1 MSLTESSDTIEG
13 IAVVGMSGRFPG
25 APNVE
30 KFWENLRDGVE
41 SVTFFTDEELKNCG
55 VSPSAFKHPS
65 YVKAKPVLG
74 GMEMFDAAFFGY
86 TPREAEIMDPQHRI
100 FLECAW
106 EALENAGYDSDR
118 YPGKIGVFAG
128 ASLSAYVFN
137 VLASLKGREQLGA
150 LQQLGIGNGLGTF
163 TTRVSYKL
171 NLKGP
176 SVSVQTACSTS
187 LAAVHMAC
195 RSLLDYQ
202 CDMTL
207 AGGISIIIP
216 NNEGYHYEEGGI
228 FSPDGHCRAFDARA
242 RGTTVGD
249 GVGIVLLKRLSDA
262 LADGDHVHAVIR
274 GTAMNN
280 DGSLKVGFTAPSVDG
295 QADVIAEAQAV
306 AGVEAES
313 IGYVEAHGT
322 GTSMGDPIEV
332 KALTRAF
339 RLQTEKQG
347 FCAIGSLKTNIGH
360 LDTAA
365 GVAGLIKTVLS
376 LEHAQLPPTLHFEQ
390 PNPQIDFD
398 RSPFYVNTSLKE
410 WKSNGRPRRAGVSSF
425 GFGGTNVHVVVEEA
439 PEDAKED
446 ARSDRPFQLL
456 LLSAKTAEALDAARV
471 NLSSHLKRHPETN
484 LADAAYTLQVGRKP
498 FEERLA
504 VVCRDAR
511 DAAEALDADDPKRVS
526 RATPTAQ
533 GEPPVVF
540 MFPGQGA
547 QYVNMAAGLY
557 DAEPVFREQLDR
569 CCELLTPHLKSD
581 LRKLLF
587 VSAGAQAEEDA
598 AAQLNQTRLTQPALF
613 AVEYSL
619 ARLWMTWGVRPQ
631 ALIGHS
637 IGEYVAACLAGVFSL
652 EGALALVAARGRL
665 LQSLPGG
672 AMLAVPLPESELKPL
687 LDGRRL
693 SIAAV
698 NGPSLCVVSGAH
710 DAVEGFERKLAEM
723 GLSGRRLHTSHAF
736 HSEMVE
742 PVMRQFTELVGQA
755 RPRPP
760 QLPFISNVTGTWITE
775 AEATGVEYWARHLR
789 QTVRFADG
797 IAELSKE
804 PERILLEVGPGQ
816 TLGALAKQQSAQTER
831 LIISSTRHPSAQQP
845 DAEFLLTTLGRLWM
859 AGVSIDWPKFHERE
873 RRRRIPL
880 PTYPFE
886 RERHW
891 VDAQPSEVRSH
902 SAELR
907 KNHDL
912 AEWFYVPLW
921 KQTPALNVVG
931 DAAEPK
937 GSWLLFVDE
946 YGLGDELAET
956 LRRSGQEVFTARA
969 GVRFECV
976 GDFEYSIDP
985 NEADDY
991 KALLEAVG
999 GKGRAVEKIVHLWS
1013 VSRVCEDDPPASA
1026 ALFHQ
1031 TQETGFYS
1039 LLFLAQAVGSER
1051 QRLTEQALIFVV
1063 SNGLH
1068 EVTGDERLCPEKATL
1083 LSPCKVIPQEFI
1095 NVSCR
1100 SVDVALPV
1108 AHGAKGVGRLAEQ
1121 LLAEFDTRGTDSV
1134 VAYRGKHRWVQ
1145 TFEPVRLRPSE
1156 SAPARLRE
1164 NGVYLIVGGLSN
1176 IGLTLA
1182 HYLART
1188 VKARLVLTTR
1198 SDFPARTAW
1207 DSWTASHDAEDKV
1220 SEQIKRLQEVE
1231 AAGGQVLVAR
1241 AQIIDESEMEA
1252 AVNLGIEAFGS
1263 INGVIH
1269 AAGIVI
1275 YGEGEAQTIQE
1286 IRRVEF
1292 EPQFQSK
1299 TESLYVLEKVLRKI
1313 EPDFCLFISSLSSVL
1328 GGLGLATYTAANL
1341 FMDAFARAY
1350 SQTTNA
1356 LCTSVN
1362 LDSWQTDGR
1371 ESSRQQVGLGASLN
1385 ELSMS
1390 SEEGAEVIARLFAVL
1405 GAPQVVVSTG
1415 DLEARLDQWIR
1426 HISSR
1431 GKAAGG
1437 RARTGTPR
1445 AKSKSKN
1452 YVAPRSDVERR
1463 VADIWEEVLGHE
1475 QLGVNDNFFELGG
1488 DSLLA
1493 TQLVARL
1500 RDAFAV
1506 ELPLRRFFE
1515 SPTIAELATAVEGEK
1530 TQPNGAKMTKIKPV
1544 VRETLRV
1551 NRESLEHGRAAK
1563 NS

>member
-1 MSLTESSDTIEG
+1 MSLTETLDAIEG

-41 SVTFFTDEELKNCG
+41 SVTFFTDEELKDCG
-55 VSPSAFKHPS
+55 VSPSAFNHPN
-65 YVKAKPVLG
+65 YVKAKPVLSD
-74 GMEMFDAAFFGY
+74 MEMFDAAFFGY
-86 TPREAEIMDPQHRI
+86 TPREAEMMDPQHRI

-106 EALENAGYDSDR
+106 AALESAGYDSDR
-118 YPGKIGVFAG
+118 YAGKIGVFAG

-137 VLASLKGREQLGA
+137 VLASLKGREQIGA

-207 AGGISIIIP
+207 AGGVSIIIP
-216 NNEGYHYEEGGI
+216 NSEGYHYEEGGI
-228 FSPDGHCRAFDARA
+228 FSPDGHCRAFDAQA

-249 GVGIVLLKRLSDA
+249 GVGIVVLKRLSDA
-262 LADGDHVHAVIR
+262 IADGDSIHAVIR

-339 RLQTEKQG
+339 RMQTDRRG

-376 LEHAQLPPTLHFEQ
+376 LEHATLLPTLHFEQ
-390 PNPQIDFD
+390 PNPQIDFE

-410 WKSNGRPRRAGVSSF
+410 WKSNGSPRRAGVSSF

-439 PEDAKED
+439 PEAEAAK
-446 ARSDRPFQLL
+446 SGRPFQLL
-456 LLSAKTAEALDAARV
+456 LLSAKTAEALDAAGA
-471 NLSSHLKRHPETN
+471 NLSTHLKQHAELN

-504 VVCRDAR
+504 VVCRDAL
-511 DAAEALDADDPKRVS
+511 DAAEALDADDPKRVL

-557 DAEPVFREQLDR
+557 ETEPVFREHLDR
-569 CCELLTPHLKSD
+569 CCELLTPHLKTD

-587 VSAGAQAEEDA
+587 VSGGEAAEAEA
-598 AAQLNQTRLTQPALF
+598 AAQLNQTRMTQPALF
-613 AVEYSL
+613 AVEYAL
-619 ARLWMTWGVRPQ
+619 ARLWMSWGVRPQ
-631 ALIGHS
+631 AMIGHS
-637 IGEYVAACLAGVFSL
+637 IGEYVAACVAGVFSL
-652 EGALALVAARGRL
+652 EGALALVAARGHL

-672 AMLAVPLPESELKPL
+672 AMLAVPLPESELKLL

-698 NGPSLCVVSGAH
+698 NGPSLCVVSGTH
-710 DAVEGFERKLAEM
+710 DAVEGFERRLAEM
-723 GLSGRRLHTSHAF
+723 GLNGRKLHTSHAF

-742 PVMRQFTELVGQA
+742 PVMRQFSELVRQA
-755 RPRPP
+755 RPQPP

-789 QTVRFADG
+789 HAVRFADG
-797 IAELSKE
+797 LAELLKE
-804 PERILLEVGPGQ
+804 PDRILLEVGPGQ
-816 TLGALAKQQSAQTER
+816 TLGSLAKQQSAQTER
-831 LIISSTRHPSAQQP
+831 LVVSSTRHPNAQQP
-845 DAEFLLTTLGRLWM
+845 DAELLLTTLGRLWL
-859 AGVSIDWPKFHERE
+859 AGVSIDWQQFHEHE
-873 RRRRIPL
+873 RRRRVAL

-886 RERHW
+886 RQRHW
-891 VDAQPSEVRSH
+891 VEAQPLEVKNH

-921 KQTPALNVVG
+921 KQTPAVNVAG
-931 DAAEPK
+931 DAAESK

-946 YGLGDELAET
+946 CGLGGELAET
-956 LRRSGQEVFTARA
+956 LRRSGQDVFTVRA
-969 GVRFECV
+969 GERFEAA
-976 GDFEYSIDP
+976 GEYDYSINP
-985 NEADDY
+985 GEAADY

-999 GKGRAVEKIVHLWS
+999 GKGRALEKIVHLWS
-1013 VSRVCEDDPPASA
+1013 VAREGEDASNA
-1026 ALFHQ
+1026 STDLFHR
-1031 TQETGFYS
+1031 TQATGFYS

-1051 QRLTEQALIFVV
+1051 QRLTEQVLLFVV

-1068 EVTGDERLCPEKATL
+1068 EVTGEERLRPEKATL
-1083 LSPCKVIPQEFI
+1083 LSPCKVIPQEFL

-1100 SVDVALPV
+1100 SIDVALP
-1108 AHGAKGVGRLAEQ
+1108 ATPDAKGDARLVEQ
-1121 LLAEFDTRGTDSV
+1121 LVAEFGTRSSESV

-1145 TFEPVRLRPSE
+1145 TFEPVQLRPSE
-1156 SAPARLRE
+1156 ATPARLRE

-1188 VKARLVLTTR
+1188 VRARVVLTTR
-1198 SDFPARTAW
+1198 SDFPAREAW
-1207 DSWTASHDAEDKV
+1207 DSWLDSHDAEDKL
-1220 SEQIKRLQEVE
+1220 SRQITRLRDIE

-1241 AQIIDESEMEA
+1241 AQIIDHTEMQA
-1252 AVNLGIEAFGS
+1252 AVDRGLEAFGS

-1275 YGEGEAQTIQE
+1275 YAEGEAQTIQE
-1286 IRRVEF
+1286 IKRVEF

-1299 TESLYVLEKVLRKI
+1299 AESLYVLEKVLRKI

-1341 FMDAFARAY
+1341 FMDAFARSY
-1350 SQTTNA
+1350 SQTMNTH
-1356 LCTSVN
+1356 CTSVN
-1362 LDSWQTDGR
+1362 LDSWQADGR
-1371 ESSRQQVGLGASLN
+1371 ESSRQPAGLGASLN

-1390 SEEGAEVIARLFAVL
+1390 GEEGAEVLARLFTVV
-1405 GAPQVVVSTG
+1405 GVPQVVVSTG
-1415 DLEARLDQWIR
+1415 DLQARINQWIR

-1437 RARTGTPR
+1437 RARTGTR
-1445 AKSKSKN
+1445 AGTKSKN
-1452 YVAPRSDVERR
+1452 SYVAPRSEVERR
-1463 VADIWEEVLGHE
+1463 IADVWEEVLGHE

-1493 TQLVARL
+1493 TQLVTRL

-1515 SPTIAELATAVEGEK
+1515 SPTIAELAKAVEGEQ
-1530 TQPNGAKMTKIKPV
+1530 TQVNSGKMTKIKPV

-1551 NRESLEHGRAAK
+1551 SRESLEHGRAAK

>member
-1 MSLTESSDTIEG
+1 MSLTETLDTIEG

-55 VSPSAFKHPS
+55 VSPSAFNHPS

-74 GMEMFDAAFFGY
+74 DMEMFDAAFFGY

-128 ASLSAYVFN
+128 ASLSAYIFN
-137 VLASLKGREQLGA
+137 VLASLKGREQLRA
-150 LQQLGIGNGLGTF
+150 LQQLSIGNALGTL

-176 SVSVQTACSTS
+176 SVSVQTTCSTS
-187 LAAVHMAC
+187 LAAVHLAC

-207 AGGISIIIP
+207 AGGVSIIIP

-249 GVGIVLLKRLSDA
+249 GVGIVVLKRLSDA
-262 LADGDHVHAVIR
+262 LADGDYIHAVIR

-280 DGSLKVGFTAPSVDG
+280 DGSLKVGFTAPSVEG

-313 IGYVEAHGT
+313 IGYIEAHGT
-322 GTSMGDPIEV
+322 GTSMGDPIEI

-339 RLQTEKQG
+339 RLQTEKRG
-347 FCAIGSLKTNIGH
+347 FCAVGSLKTNIGH

-365 GVAGLIKTVLS
+365 GVAGLIKTVLA
-376 LEHAQLPPTLHFEQ
+376 LKHGLLPPTLNFEQ

-410 WKSNGRPRRAGVSSF
+410 WESNGGPRRAGVSSF
-425 GFGGTNVHVVVEEA
+425 GFGGTNVHAIVEEA
-439 PEDAKED
+439 PEAAKED
-446 ARSDRPFQLL
+446 AKSGRPFQLL
-456 LLSAKTAEALDAARV
+456 LLSAKTAEALDAASA
-471 NLSSHLKRHPETN
+471 NLSSHLKRHPEIN

-511 DAAEALDADDPKRVS
+511 EAAEALDADDPKRVS
-526 RATPTAQ
+526 RATLTAQ
-533 GEPPVVF
+533 SEPPVVF

-557 DAEPVFREQLDR
+557 ETEPVFREQLDR

-587 VSAGAQAEEDA
+587 VSGGASAEEEA
-598 AAQLNQTRLTQPALF
+598 AAQLSRTRLTQPALF
-613 AVEYSL
+613 AVEYAL
-619 ARLWMTWGVRPQ
+619 ARLWMSWGVRPQ

-637 IGEYVAACLAGVFSL
+637 IGEYVAACLSGVFSL
-652 EGALALVAARGRL
+652 EGALALVAARGQL
-665 LQSLPGG
+665 LEGLPGG
-672 AMLAVPLPESELKPL
+672 AMLAAPLPESELKPL

-698 NGPSLCVVSGAH
+698 NGPSLCVVSGTH
-710 DAVEGFERKLAEM
+710 DAVNNFERGLAEM
-723 GLSGRRLHTSHAF
+723 GLSGRKLHTSHAF

-742 PVMRQFTELVGQA
+742 PVMRQFSELVGRA
-755 RPRPP
+755 RPQPP

-775 AEATGVEYWARHLR
+775 AEATSVEYWARHLR

-804 PERILLEVGPGQ
+804 PDRILLEVGPGQ
-816 TLGALAKQQSAQTER
+816 TLGSLAKQQSAPAER
-831 LIISSTRHPSAQQP
+831 LIISSTRHPNAQQP
-845 DAEFLLTTLGRLWM
+845 DAEFLLTTLGRLWL
-859 AGVSIDWPKFHERE
+859 AGVSIDWSKFHEHG
-873 RRRRIPL
+873 RRRVAL

-886 RERHW
+886 RQRYW
-891 VDAQPSEVRSH
+891 VEPQPLEVRNH

-921 KQTPALNVVG
+921 KQTLALNVVR

-937 GSWLLFVDE
+937 GSWLLFADE
-946 YGLGDELAET
+946 CGLGDELAET
-956 LRRSGQEVFTARA
+956 LRRGGQDVFTARA
-969 GVRFECV
+969 GERFECV
-976 GDFEYSIDP
+976 GDFEYTINP
-985 NEADDY
+985 GEAADY

-999 GKGRAVEKIVHLWS
+999 GKGRALEKIVHLWS
-1013 VSRVCEDDPPASA
+1013 VARGGEDASPTSA

-1031 TQETGFYS
+1031 TQGTGFYS
-1039 LLFLAQAVGSER
+1039 LLFLAQAVGSVR
-1051 QRLTEQALIFVV
+1051 QQLAEQVLIFVV

-1068 EVTGDERLCPEKATL
+1068 EVTGEERLCPEKATL
-1083 LSPCKVIPQEFI
+1083 LSPCKVIPQEFV

-1100 SVDVALPV
+1100 SVDVALPP
-1108 AHGAKGVGRLAEQ
+1108 APDAKGGERLCEQ
-1121 LLAEFDTRGTDSV
+1121 LLAEFDTPSSDSV

-1145 TFEPVRLRPSE
+1145 TFEHVQLRPSE
-1156 SAPARLRE
+1156 QAPARLRE

-1188 VKARLVLTTR
+1188 VKARVVLTTR
-1198 SDFPARTAW
+1198 SDFPGREAW
-1207 DSWTASHDAEDKV
+1207 DSWPASHDAEDKV
-1220 SEQIKRLQEVE
+1220 SRQIMRLRKVE
-1231 AAGGQVLVAR
+1231 AAGGQALVVQ
-1241 AQIIDESEMEA
+1241 AQIIDRSEMES
-1252 AVNLGIEAFGS
+1252 AVERGVEAFGP

-1275 YGEGEAQTIQE
+1275 SGEGEAQTIQE

-1299 TESLYVLEKVLRKI
+1299 AESLYVLEEVLRKI

-1341 FMDAFARAY
+1341 FMDAFARSY

-1356 LCTSVN
+1356 FCTSVN
-1362 LDSWQTDGR
+1362 LDGWQADGR
-1371 ESSRQQVGLGASLN
+1371 ESSRQQAGLGASLDK
-1385 ELSMS
+1385 LSMS
-1390 SEEGAEVIARLFAVL
+1390 SEEGAEVLARLFTVL
-1405 GAPQVVVSTG
+1405 GVPQVVVSTG
-1415 DLEARLDQWIR
+1415 DLQARINRWIK

-1437 RARTGTPR
+1437 RTRTGTPN
-1445 AKSKSKN
+1445 AKAKSKN
-1452 YVAPRSDVERR
+1452 YIAPRSDVERR

-1475 QLGVNDNFFELGG
+1475 QLGINDNFFELGG

-1493 TQLVARL
+1493 TQLVTRL

-1530 TQPNGAKMTKIKPV
+1530 TQANSGKMTKIKPV

-1551 NRESLEHGRAAK
+1551 SRESLEHGRAAK